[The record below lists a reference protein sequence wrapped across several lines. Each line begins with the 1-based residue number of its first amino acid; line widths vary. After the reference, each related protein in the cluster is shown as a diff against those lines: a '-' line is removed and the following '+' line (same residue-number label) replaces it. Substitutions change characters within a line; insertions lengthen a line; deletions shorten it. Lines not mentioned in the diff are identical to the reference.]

1 MTGKAKTA
9 RWVSAALWVAA
20 FLVAVLLAVFQ
31 RMTGP
36 SYPARGTVELVGGE
50 FIAYRLPRSDEG
62 RGGLRVTIPRTRD
75 DLEAVLEWR
84 RFPTDEPYRELIMAS
99 DGEGRLVASIPG
111 QPAAAKVEYRVVVTD
126 RAGSAIVPASEPV
139 VARYRGDV
147 PAGVLI
153 PHILAMFAS
162 MLVSTRAL
170 FEVLRPGTLGGRRL
184 ILTSMGLLVVGGL
197 VLGPIVQKYA
207 FGALWTGWPFG
218 HDLTDN
224 KTLIAFLAWLPVT
237 IIAARGVTSRTAVIL
252 GWVVMMG
259 IFLIPHSM
267 RGSQHDWS
275 DTNSSEPKVSRVNSQ
290 FSILNSHPPTP
301 ILLWV
306 GGGIEN

>member
-1 MTGKAKTA
+1 MTRVVKSGRT
-9 RWVSAALWVAA
+9 VSAALWIAA

-36 SYPARGTVELVGGE
+36 SYPARGSAELAGGE
-50 FIAYRLPRSDEG
+50 SITYRLPRSDEG
-62 RGGLRVTIPRTRD
+62 RGTLRVTIPRPHD
-75 DLEAVLEWR
+75 DLDAVLEWR
-84 RFPTDEPYRELIMAS
+84 RFPTDEPYRELTMAS

-111 QPAAAKVEYRVVVTD
+111 QPAAAKVEYRVVVSD
-126 RAGSAIVPASEPV
+126 RAGSTIVPADEPV

-153 PHILAMFAS
+153 PHILAMFGS

-170 FEVLRPGTLGGRRL
+170 FEVLRPGPLGGRRL

-197 VLGPIVQKYA
+197 VLGPIVQKFA
-207 FGALWTGWPFG
+207 FGAFWTGWPFG

-224 KTLIAFLAWLPVT
+224 KTVIAFLAWLPAT
-237 IIAARGVTSRTAVIL
+237 IAAARGVTSRTAVVL

-267 RGSQHDWS
+267 RGSELDWS
-275 DTNSSEPKVSRVNSQ
+275 EMDSSEPQVSRVNSQ
-290 FSILNSHPPTP
+290 FLILNS
-301 ILLWV
+301 
-306 GGGIEN
+306 

>member
-1 MTGKAKTA
+1 MTGNAETA
-9 RWVSAALWVAA
+9 RWVSAALWIAA

-50 FIAYRLPRSDEG
+50 SIAYRLPRSDEG
-62 RGGLRVTIPRTRD
+62 RGRLSVTIPQTRD

-99 DGEGRLVASIPG
+99 DGEGRLAASIPG
-111 QPAAAKVEYRVVVTD
+111 QPAAAKVEYRVVVSN
-126 RAGSAIVPASEPV
+126 RAGSTNVPTDNTV

-162 MLVSTRAL
+162 MLVSTRVL
-170 FEVLRPGTLGGRRL
+170 FEVLRPGPLGGRRL

-197 VLGPIVQKYA
+197 VLGPIVQKFA
-207 FGALWTGWPFG
+207 FGAFWTGWPFG

-224 KTLIAFLAWLPVT
+224 KTVIAFLAWLPAT

-267 RGSQHDWS
+267 RGSELDWS
-275 DTNSSEPKVSRVNSQ
+275 DTSVGEAQVSRVNSQ
-290 FSILNSHPPTP
+290 FSILNS
-301 ILLWV
+301 
-306 GGGIEN
+306 